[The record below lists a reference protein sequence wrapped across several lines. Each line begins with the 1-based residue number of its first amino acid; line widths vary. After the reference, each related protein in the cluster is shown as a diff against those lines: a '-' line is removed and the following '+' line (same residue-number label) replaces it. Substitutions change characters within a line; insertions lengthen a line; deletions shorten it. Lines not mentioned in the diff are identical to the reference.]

1 MKKILLAL
9 CAASAMFANNSYEL
23 TIVGGYAH
31 PEGTQG
37 IDDQKLMGL
46 RLARNLDLSWL
57 SQLELGFDYTPKA
70 TFEHNNGKSVGY
82 DTNIARYYLNLVKD
96 FAITDRFSIYAL
108 AGAGYQDLSK
118 EANDANDD
126 GFGQAGLG
134 LKFNVVDNFAIKL
147 EARDAITF
155 KDGANTFLYTLGFA
169 SGFGGGAKAEPEAA
183 STAVEPVVAQTVDG
197 DDDNDKVLNSKDQCP
212 GTPAGA
218 IVDENG
224 CEKVIR
230 LSLSANFE
238 SDSAKL
244 SPEYIAKIDEVAKV
258 LVQNSEYKVLL
269 EGHTDATG
277 SEEYNQKLSEKRA
290 QAVAAELI
298 KMGVSQDRIK
308 TVGYGELSPI
318 ATNKTKEGRAQN
330 RRVDAKFRN

>member
-9 CAASAMFANNSYEL
+9 CAASALFANNGYEF

-37 IDDQKLMGL
+37 IDDQKIMGL
-46 RLARNLDLSWL
+46 RLGKNLDLSWL
-57 SQLELGFDYTPKA
+57 SQVELGFDYTPKA
-70 TFEHNNGKSVGY
+70 TFEDRNGKSVGY

-96 FAITDRFSIYAL
+96 FAITDAISLYGL
-108 AGAGYQDLSK
+108 VGAGYQDLSK

-134 LKFNVVDNFAIKL
+134 LKFKVVDNFALKL
-147 EARDAITF
+147 EARDAINF
-155 KDGANTFLYTLGFA
+155 KEGDSTFLYTLGFA
-169 SGFGGGAKAEPEAA
+169 SSFGGYNKAEPATQA
-183 STAVEPVVAQTVDG
+183 PAVVPTSVDG

-238 SDSAKL
+238 SDSATL

-277 SEEYNQKLSEKRA
+277 SEEYNQKLSERRA

-298 KMGVSQDRIK
+298 KMGVSKDRIK

>member
-9 CAASAMFANNSYEL
+9 CAASAMFASNSYEL

-57 SQLELGFDYTPKA
+57 SQVELGFDYTPKA
-70 TFEHNNGKSVGY
+70 TFEDNRGKAVGY

-108 AGAGYQDLSK
+108 VGGGYQDLSK
-118 EANDANDD
+118 EANNAHDD

-134 LKFNVVDNFAIKL
+134 LKFNVVDNFSIKL
-147 EARDAITF
+147 EARDAIDF
-155 KDGANTFLYTLGFA
+155 NGGDNTFLYTLGFA
-169 SGFGGGAKAEPEAA
+169 SGFGGGAKAQPEA
-183 STAVEPVVAQTVDG
+183 TTVVAPVDG
-197 DDDNDKVLNSKDQCP
+197 DDDGDKVLNSKDICP
-212 GTPAGA
+212 GTPLGTV
-218 IVDENG
+218 VDENG

-230 LSLSANFE
+230 LSLTANFA
-238 SDSAKL
+238 SDSAEL
-244 SPEYIAKIDEVAKV
+244 SSEYIAKIDEVAKV

-277 SEEYNQKLSEKRA
+277 SEAYNQKLSEKRA
-290 QAVAAELI
+290 AAVAAELI

-308 TVGYGELSPI
+308 TIGYGELSPV
-318 ATNKTKEGRAQN
+318 ATNKTKEGRAEN